1 MSAYQVIRLLYS
13 STNVTTSAWVQL
25 SSSLPQVTRCM
36 TIFDSSGQTM
46 KLGLGASGSEVSQP
60 WYIIP
65 GGLGVA
71 PVTWALGSRLSIEAV
86 SGTAS
91 SGEIDINLYR

>member
-1 MSAYQVIRLLYS
+1 MSAFQVIRLLYS

-25 SSSLPQVTRCM
+25 AASLPSVTRCM

-46 KLGLGASGSEVSQP
+46 VLGLGASGHETGQP
-60 WYIIP
+60 WYIFP
-65 GGLGVA
+65 GGVGGT
-71 PVTWALGSRLSIEAV
+71 PVTWAIGSRLSIEAV

-91 SGEIDINLYR
+91 SGEISINLYQ